1 MARPQ
6 SSASRHS
13 RQNTDQAPPQA
24 RNTAVARAHNTRSRR
39 PSVRRQHQHNRH
51 HLSEEDRFLE
61 LRRSAR
67 IATQQQDQLREAQA
81 QEQHQDSTMADVAR
95 RTYARNDHGPR
106 SVEHRR
112 SSTRTDTST
121 HSRQQ
126 SSASPYTLTITC
138 APPSSVSPSTP
149 FTTRILITT
158 PRRRTPQNLL
168 AVVSLTS
175 ASGTP
180 LPAGHLLTTSP
191 SAKLM
196 DSVSEP
202 SRSDISALG
211 RTARGEIVGAAGF
224 EGLCVR
230 EQGEY
235 RVRVTIARMEGD
247 GWEAVA
253 EVDSGVFR
261 VVGRSVNGVKC

>member
-1 MARPQ
+1 
-6 SSASRHS
+6 
-13 RQNTDQAPPQA
+13 
-24 RNTAVARAHNTRSRR
+24 
-39 PSVRRQHQHNRH
+39 
-51 HLSEEDRFLE
+51 
-61 LRRSAR
+61 
-67 IATQQQDQLREAQA
+67 
-81 QEQHQDSTMADVAR
+81 MADVAR

-126 SSASPYTLTITC
+126 SSASPYTLTITA

-149 FTTRILITT
+149 FNTRILITT

-175 ASGTP
+175 SSGTP

-196 DSVSEP
+196 DS
-202 SRSDISALG
+202 
-211 RTARGEIVGAAGF
+211 
-224 EGLCVR
+224 
-230 EQGEY
+230 
-235 RVRVTIARMEGD
+235 
-247 GWEAVA
+247 W
-253 EVDSGVFR
+253 GV
-261 VVGRSVNGVKC
+261 

>member
-1 MARPQ
+1 
-6 SSASRHS
+6 
-13 RQNTDQAPPQA
+13 
-24 RNTAVARAHNTRSRR
+24 
-39 PSVRRQHQHNRH
+39 
-51 HLSEEDRFLE
+51 
-61 LRRSAR
+61 
-67 IATQQQDQLREAQA
+67 
-81 QEQHQDSTMADVAR
+81 MADVAR

-112 SSTRTDTST
+112 SSIRTDTST

-126 SSASPYTLTITC
+126 SSTSSSYTLTITT
-138 APPSSVSPSTP
+138 APPPSVSPSTP
-149 FTTRILITT
+149 FNTRILITT

-180 LPAGHLLTTSP
+180 LPAGHLLTSSP

-202 SRSDISALG
+202 SRSDLSALG
-211 RTARGEIVGAAGF
+211 RAARGEVVGAAGF
-224 EGLCVR
+224 EGLCIR

-261 VVGRSVNGVKC
+261 VAGRGVNGVKC